1 MYCSTTPL
9 ISRSIFSTLRE
20 IPFNYI
26 LSTFF
31 SPDFNE
37 VVESVHH
44 HIDQRKNKHG
54 KCLQNSIVKSTLGRN
69 VYMQEFQ
76 TINRIFDLI
85 KLVSL
90 VFFLPTFP
98 LNCISIYLQ
107 NCVNCYCFNDHIAL
121 CLVGCKITNYF
132 NIFQKLCAGAFDFI
146 SQIKKIGPNS
156 FPQQIFNLI
165 FYIMLI
171 S

>member
-54 KCLQNSIVKSTLGRN
+54 KCLQNSIVKSTLGGN

-90 VFFLPTFP
+90 VFCFTYFSFKLYQHLHTCKIV
-98 LNCISIYLQ
+98 LIVIVLMTISLYAQQVVKSQTISI
-107 NCVNCYCFNDHIAL
+107 FFKSFAL
-121 CLVGCKITNYF
+121 VH
-132 NIFQKLCAGAFDFI
+132 
-146 SQIKKIGPNS
+146 
-156 FPQQIFNLI
+156 
-165 FYIMLI
+165 LI
-171 S
+171 SYHR